1 MDIRTSRLSSPP
13 MRSYTERIR
22 SHQESAN
29 KAESIAEHKERK
41 ASHLALEWD
50 EANGVYSLGGRRI
63 TFSCEVYEYDY
74 ETISDAGD
82 KTDHAGSSFVNET
95 GEDLS

>member
-1 MDIRTSRLSSPP
+1 
-13 MRSYTERIR
+13 
-22 SHQESAN
+22 
-29 KAESIAEHKERK
+29 
-41 ASHLALEWD
+41 LALEWD

-74 ETISDAGD
+74 ETISESGD
-82 KTDHAGSSFVNET
+82 KTDHTGSSFVNET